1 MRRFRMQ
8 GIGVFL
14 LLVVIWTAV
23 QVLLKVGLNTFSGS
37 EVNFTFFIKA
47 LTSWSI
53 LAAFFLAVAG
63 SLIWLV
69 VLTRFE
75 LSYSNLMVSLTFVLV
90 MLASIAFFK
99 EHISLLRWIG
109 AALIVLG
116 VFFVSQSR

>member
-8 GIGVFL
+8 GLGVFV

-23 QVLLKVGLNTFSGS
+23 QVLLKIGLDKLAGS
-37 EVNFTFFIKA
+37 EVNFSFFMKA
-47 LTSWSI
+47 LSSWAI
-53 LAAFFLAVAG
+53 LAALLLAVVG
-63 SLIWLV
+63 SLIWFV

-75 LSYSNLMVSLTFVLV
+75 LSYSNLMLSLTFVLV
-90 MLASIAFFK
+90 LLASAVFFK

>member
-1 MRRFRMQ
+1 MRRLTMEGT
-8 GIGVFL
+8 GIFL
-14 LLVVIWTAV
+14 LLAVIWTAV
-23 QVLLKVGLNTFSGS
+23 QVLLKLGLDKLSFA
-37 EVNFTFFIKA
+37 FFLKA
-47 LTSWSI
+47 LSSWPI
-53 LAAFFLAVAG
+53 LAALFLAIVG
-63 SLIWLV
+63 SLIWFV

-90 MLASIAFFK
+90 MLASMALFK

>member
-1 MRRFRMQ
+1 MQ

>member
-1 MRRFRMQ
+1 MEGT
-8 GIGVFL
+8 GIFL
-14 LLVVIWTAV
+14 LLAVIWTAV
-23 QVLLKVGLNTFSGS
+23 QVLLKLGLDKLSGS
-37 EVNFTFFIKA
+37 EVSFAFFLKA
-47 LTSWSI
+47 LSSWPI
-53 LAAFFLAVAG
+53 LAALFLAIVG
-63 SLIWLV
+63 SLIWFV

-90 MLASIAFFK
+90 MLASMALFK